1 MYSTM
6 FLHRTSSATMQYVHP
21 KYVPYV
27 FYQVCGNSTFMV
39 IVWIL
44 VKNSG
49 VHLDCLWQKHEQK
62 NGAKK
67 LVMSTEQM

>member
-1 MYSTM
+1 M
-6 FLHRTSSATMQYVHP
+6 FLGGTLSVTMQYVCP
-21 KYVPYV
+21 KYMPYV
-27 FYQVCGNSTFMV
+27 FYQVYGNSTFMV